1 MVELIQ
7 AETQEHIDEARRL
20 FREYESWLDEDLCF
34 QSFEAEVRD
43 LPGRYALPDGRLI
56 LALSGGRV
64 SGCVAMRK
72 LGDGICEMK
81 RLFVRPE
88 FQGLGI
94 GNMLIEKVIESART
108 TGYEK
113 LRLDTYPPKMGKAVK
128 LYESHGFY
136 LIDAY
141 YDNPYEVLFM
151 ELTL

>member
-7 AETQEHIDEARRL
+7 AETQEHIDEVRRL

-43 LPGRYALPDGRLI
+43 LPGRYALPDGRLL
-56 LALSGGRV
+56 LALADGRV
-64 SGCVAMRK
+64 AGCVAMRK
-72 LGDGICEMK
+72 LGDGVSEMK

-108 TGYEK
+108 AGYEK

-141 YDNPYEVLFM
+141 YENPYDVLFM
-151 ELTL
+151 ELAL